1 MSFKPGKALPQQRLK
16 QPAMPAFSYLL
27 LPLPEPEDL
36 PPEVPGEWPP
46 VPPGELPPE
55 LCPDLA

>member
-46 VPPGELPPE
+46 VPPGE
-55 LCPDLA
+55 